1 MKTKTIYGLIAL
13 IAIAIAIAIAAKTS
27 ISPADIVMVT
37 AATVFGGA
45 FILWLEEL

>member
-13 IAIAIAIAIAAKTS
+13 TAIAIVIAIAVKTS
-27 ISPADIVMVT
+27 ISPADIAMVT

-45 FILWLEEL
+45 FILWMEEL